1 MEKKRRPKKPENLSS
16 LKSKAWTE
24 FSRMIRLEARDPD
37 TGLVSCVTCG
47 HKSQWNRGIQAG
59 HFIDGRYNSVIFY
72 EKGVHPQC
80 YACNVI
86 YNGRKEEY
94 FLFMERTYGRDE
106 IDLQVRKKWEN
117 RTFTK
122 DELIEL
128 RKEFKARAD
137 KSIEEFGP

>member
-1 MEKKRRPKKPENLSS
+1 
-16 LKSKAWTE
+16 
-24 FSRMIRLEARDPD
+24 MIRLEARDRD

-47 HKSQWNRGIQAG
+47 HKAEWNRGIQAG

-106 IDLQVRKKWEN
+106 IDRQVRMKWEP
-117 RTFTK
+117 RQFTRE
-122 DELIEL
+122 ELVEL
-128 RKEFKARAD
+128 RKKFKERAD
-137 KSIEEFGP
+137 MAIQEYGP